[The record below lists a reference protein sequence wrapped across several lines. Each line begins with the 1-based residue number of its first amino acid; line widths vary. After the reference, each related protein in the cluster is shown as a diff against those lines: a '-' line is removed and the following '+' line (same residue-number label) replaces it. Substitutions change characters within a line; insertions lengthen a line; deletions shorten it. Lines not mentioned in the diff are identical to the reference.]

1 MPRHSLVAVRPKKA
15 QETVASDRS
24 ARSARDEREQRHA
37 PLL

>member
-1 MPRHSLVAVRPKKA
+1 VPRYTLVAVRPKKA

-24 ARSARDEREQRHA
+24 ARSARDEREQRDA